1 MKKQA
6 LEFFKRGLM
15 AGGGG
20 PVVLAIIYAILGK
33 TGVVTS
39 LTPAEVVTGILTV
52 YLMAFLAAGV
62 GIVYSIE
69 RLPLLCATLIHAV
82 TVYIDYLL
90 VYYLNNWVPRDPAG
104 IGIFTGVYV
113 VGYAVVWCIVYLSI
127 RSGTRRI
134 NKKLSA

>member
-1 MKKQA
+1 MKQNA
-6 LEFFKRGLM
+6 MEFLKRGLM

-39 LTPAEVVTGILTV
+39 LTPNEVAMGILTV

-82 TVYIDYLL
+82 TIYIDYLL
-90 VYYLNNWVPRDPAG
+90 VYYLNSWIPRNPTG
-104 IGIFTGVYV
+104 IGIFTLVYV
-113 VGYAVVWCIVYLSI
+113 VGYAVVWSIVYLSI
-127 RSGTRRI
+127 RSGTQRI